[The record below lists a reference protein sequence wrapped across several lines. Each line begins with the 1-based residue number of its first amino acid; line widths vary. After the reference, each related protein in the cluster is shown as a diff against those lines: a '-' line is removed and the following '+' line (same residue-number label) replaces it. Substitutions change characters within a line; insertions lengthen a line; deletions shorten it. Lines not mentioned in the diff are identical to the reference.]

1 MCLCGYVWV
10 CMGMYGYVWVCM
22 CMYGYVWVCMGMYG
36 YVWVCMGMYGYVW
49 VCMGINPITSHTAA
63 YYNPVSRALAL
74 GGDQLAILR
83 LQEAPGVSTSV
94 IQSHKGGLV
103 GVQYTPYFKY
113 IVTACDKAVSA
124 L

>member
-1 MCLCGYVWV
+1 
-10 CMGMYGYVWVCM
+10 MYACNTVDACM
-22 CMYGYVWVCMGMYG
+22 CMSEKQFLTLLPPPCAY
-36 YVWVCMGMYGYVW
+36 
-49 VCMGINPITSHTAA
+49 AA
-63 YYNPVSRALAL
+63 THHNPVSRVLAL

-83 LQEAPGVSTSV
+83 LQEPPGISNSA

-124 L
+124 MIGKL